1 MTKQE
6 FHTKAQ
12 FILALLIAFALPFA
26 RLTPVFI
33 ALMLLNWLIE
43 GDFKNKFTILV
54 RNKWFWLFELLYF
67 IHLIGMMYTS
77 NLPSG
82 LFDLEVK
89 FSIFIF
95 PMILCSRPLKVEQ
108 INQILKVF
116 CVAAILASI
125 AMLSRATFLFV
136 TKGENDFFY
145 EVFSFL
151 IHPSYLSMY
160 INFLLV
166 WILLGLFGKG
176 EIRANLRT
184 LYSWIL
190 IIFFSIINV
199 LLSSKIG
206 MLSMLILF
214 FCFGI
219 YYITLTKKYIVGAFA
234 ILIFIS
240 AILFSSIY
248 IPAIEHRV
256 SFAIAALTKNE
267 IKKTS
272 DESSEVRML
281 IWKTANEIIRDHP
294 IIGVGTGDA
303 KDVLLNEYA
312 KRGMTGAIA
321 HKLNAHNE
329 FYQIFISL
337 GIVGFFILLASLFF
351 PLYQAIKA
359 KKLIISLFL
368 LLIIFNFL
376 PESMLETQAG
386 VMFYAFFNSL
396 LFFNQQPITNN

>member
-6 FHTKAQ
+6 LHTKAQ
-12 FILALLIAFALPFA
+12 FILALLIAFTLPFA

-43 GDFKNKFTILV
+43 GDFKNKFAVLV

-67 IHLIGMMYTS
+67 IHLIGMIYTA

-95 PMILCSRPLKVEQ
+95 PIIFCSRPLKVDL

-116 CVAAILASI
+116 CVAAIIASI
-125 AMLSRATFLFV
+125 AMLSRATFLFA

-145 EVFSFL
+145 EAFSFL

-176 EIRANLRT
+176 GVRANLKP

-190 IIFFSIINV
+190 IVFFFIINV
-199 LLSSKIG
+199 LLSSKMG
-206 MLSMLILF
+206 MISMLILF
-214 FCFGI
+214 FSFGI
-219 YYITLTKKYIVGAFA
+219 YYITLSKKYLLGAFA
-234 ILIFIS
+234 IVIFIS
-240 AILFSSIY
+240 AILFSSVY

-303 KDVLLNEYA
+303 KDVLLEEYA
-312 KRGMTGAIA
+312 KRGMTGAIE

-329 FYQIFISL
+329 FYQVFISL
-337 GIVGFFILLASLFF
+337 GIIGFITLLANLFF
-351 PLYQAIKA
+351 PLVQAIKD
-359 KKLIISLFL
+359 KNLMIIFF
-368 LLIIFNFL
+368 LLIIIFNYL

-396 LFFNQQPITNN
+396 LCFNSTNNQH